1 MSNENYSYFANTL
14 RNLRKS
20 NNYTQEKL
28 AEKLGVS
35 VNLIAMYENGNR
47 FPSIKMLMIISN
59 FFNVSIDELIGHS
72 VNVQNNI
79 DEAILGIS
87 SEEFNNLSPSD
98 RQSIRDFINFIK
110 SKKHL
115 PK

>member
-1 MSNENYSYFANTL
+1 MFNEDYSYFGNTL

-35 VNLIAMYENGNR
+35 INSIAMYENGNR
-47 FPSIKMLMIISN
+47 FPSIKMLTMISKL
-59 FFNVSIDELIGHS
+59 FNVSIDELIGNS
-72 VNVQNNI
+72 INAKNNI

-87 SEEFNNLSPSD
+87 AEEFNNLSPSD

-110 SKKHL
+110 NK
-115 PK
+115 